1 MMSIHPVV
9 GRLESHYILCQICE
23 IDFNN
28 QADSSK
34 SGYIDKNMIKSMSEI
49 WDEDLFV
56 LPELHLGR
64 TRACLTLRN
73 FVLALDISRHRLIIS
88 EIKES

>member
-1 MMSIHPVV
+1 M
-9 GRLESHYILCQICE
+9 L
-23 IDFNN
+23 
-28 QADSSK
+28 
-34 SGYIDKNMIKSMSEI
+34 EI

-73 FVLALDISRHRLIIS
+73 FVLASDISRHRLIIS